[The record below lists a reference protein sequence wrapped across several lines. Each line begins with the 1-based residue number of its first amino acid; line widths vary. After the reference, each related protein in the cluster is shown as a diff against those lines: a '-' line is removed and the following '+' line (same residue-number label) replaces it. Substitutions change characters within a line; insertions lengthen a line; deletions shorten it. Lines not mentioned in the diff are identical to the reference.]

1 MENVNVNVNIQAM
14 KVMKVMKVIYF
25 YRTESGACPVE
36 EFLESLQSKQAQKVA
51 WVLQL
56 IEEFDVVPVQYF
68 KKLVNTD
75 DLWEVRVQIGG
86 NIFRIIGFLDDEQ
99 LVVLNHAFQKKTQ
112 KTPKNDIKLAEMRK
126 RDYLNRRGVK

>member
-14 KVMKVMKVIYF
+14 KVIYF
-25 YRTESGACPVE
+25 YRTESGSCPVE

>member
-14 KVMKVMKVIYF
+14 KVIYF
-25 YRTESGACPVE
+25 YRTESGSCPVE

-126 RDYLNRRGVK
+126 RYYLNRRGVK

>member
-1 MENVNVNVNIQAM
+1 MENVNVNVNIRA
-14 KVMKVMKVIYF
+14 MKVIYF
-25 YRTESGACPVE
+25 YRTESGSCPVE

-126 RDYLNRRGVK
+126 RDYLNRRRVK

>member
-1 MENVNVNVNIQAM
+1 MENVNVNVNIQA
-14 KVMKVMKVIYF
+14 MKVIYF

>member
-1 MENVNVNVNIQAM
+1 
-14 KVMKVMKVIYF
+14 MKVIYF
-25 YRTESGACPVE
+25 YRTESGSCPVE

-75 DLWEVRVQIGG
+75 DLWEVRVQTGG

-126 RDYLNRRGVK
+126 RDYLNRRRVK

>member
-1 MENVNVNVNIQAM
+1 MENVNVNVNIRA
-14 KVMKVMKVIYF
+14 MKVIYF
-25 YRTESGACPVE
+25 YRTESGSCPVE